1 MRRAGRE
8 ILYRKKRP
16 KLSMK
21 KDLKAKR
28 ISIHLYDPK
37 LDGVGAYD
45 IHYINAFKKNK
56 TKKLLSNENSI
67 KRYAA

>member
-1 MRRAGRE
+1 
-8 ILYRKKRP
+8 
-16 KLSMK
+16 MK